1 MLIQTNT
8 KILEAEAAQMQD
20 FLMHKKC
27 VWQPGSARTRWGSSQ
42 RSPRPPSCVWGKAPP
57 GRGKGMGRERE
68 GRRGEGREK
77 REGEKWERVG
87 EEGKERAGK
96 GVCPSNFYRCP
107 PLSNSWRRP

>member
-1 MLIQTNT
+1 
-8 KILEAEAAQMQD
+8 MQD

-27 VWQPGSARTRWGSSQ
+27 VWQPGFARTRWGSSQ

-57 GRGKGMGRERE
+57 EGEREWGGKGKEE
-68 GRRGEGREK
+68 EGREGK
-77 REGEKWERVG
+77 KGEGEKWERGG